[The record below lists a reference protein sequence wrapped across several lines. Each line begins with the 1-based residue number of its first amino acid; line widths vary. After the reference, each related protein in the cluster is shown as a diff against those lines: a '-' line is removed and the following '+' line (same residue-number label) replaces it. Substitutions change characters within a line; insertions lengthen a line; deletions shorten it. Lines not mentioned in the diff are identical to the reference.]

1 MYDARVLKCALNLI
15 ISVQSGTLK
24 PVTTFLHRQDT
35 LKKKV
40 YFKWSKLSSWLRLP
54 NLPYCVPIKICEW
67 LKRCK
72 EWFTL
77 LLKCEPEGDISY
89 GIRPWASLKVI
100 SYILGNAGTRS
111 ITLIWNFFIK
121 PSILDK
127 FTDTSWTGM
136 P

>member
-54 NLPYCVPIKICEW
+54 NLPYCVPIKIC
-67 LKRCK
+67 
-72 EWFTL
+72 
-77 LLKCEPEGDISY
+77 
-89 GIRPWASLKVI
+89 
-100 SYILGNAGTRS
+100 
-111 ITLIWNFFIK
+111 
-121 PSILDK
+121 
-127 FTDTSWTGM
+127 
-136 P
+136 